1 MPEFEFLRY
10 VTIGQY
16 LPLGSPVH
24 RLDARCKLLTFAL
37 VVVAVS
43 FSSTYVAN
51 AVLLLTVA
59 LLVVAAR
66 VPIGYAVQGIRPALP
81 ALILL
86 AILQLLLPPSA
97 PGFAEDCS
105 VIWQWSFS
113 VGRLAA
119 GMELTDCTLRLIIVS
134 AVRLCVLIVLTSLL
148 TFSTTTTELAH
159 GTQALLAPLQRVGLP
174 AHELA
179 LVLAIALRFVPTLA
193 LQMERIVKAQIARGA
208 DFGTDGRL
216 RIIKT
221 VRRLL
226 PLLIP
231 LFLVSLRRSE
241 ALILAMEARGYTGGR
256 GRTRRVRLHA
266 RPADYLVLA
275 AAVLFCFVMLSTD
288 FAAIDRALGAWLAGL

>member
-1 MPEFEFLRY
+1 MAEYEFLRY

-16 LPLGSPVH
+16 LPLDSPVH
-24 RLDARCKLLTFAL
+24 RLDARSKLLAFAL
-37 VVVAVS
+37 VVIAVT
-43 FSSTYVAN
+43 FSGTYVGN
-51 AVLLLTVA
+51 AILLLTIG
-59 LLVVAAR
+59 LLVVVAR

-81 ALILL
+81 ALIFL
-86 AILQLLLPPSA
+86 AIFQLLLPPRA
-97 PGFAEDCS
+97 AGMAEDCA
-105 VIWQWSFS
+105 VIWRWSFG
-113 VGRLAA
+113 VGGLRT
-119 GMELTDCTLRLIIVS
+119 GVELTDCTLRLVIVS
-134 AVRLCVLIVLTSLL
+134 AVRLSVLIVLTSLL

-159 GTQALLAPLQRVGLP
+159 GTEALLAPLQRVGLP

-179 LVLAIALRFVPTLA
+179 LVVAIALRFVPTLA

-241 ALILAMEARGYTGGR
+241 ALILAMEARGYTGGK
-256 GRTRRVRLHA
+256 GRTRRDRLRA
-266 RPADYLVLA
+266 RPADYVAMTVALVFC
-275 AAVLFCFVMLSTD
+275 VLMLSVD
-288 FAAIDRALGAWLAGL
+288 FSALDRALLAWLAGL